1 MLIHVKLQNAVD
13 SERQF
18 IFSGRPKRVAR
29 DRADERAARKRA
41 RDVRESRFLRRV
53 VRRFG
58 SLVGLVKIAQRGYL
72 VASGLEK
79 AASRR
84 ASGVAFFPWFN

>member
-41 RDVRESRFLRRV
+41 RDVRESRFLSST
-53 VRRFG
+53 FW
-58 SLVGLVKIAQRGYL
+58 LVGRPGENCTERI
-72 VASGLEK
+72 
-79 AASRR
+79 SRR
-84 ASGVAFFPWFN
+84 ERAREGHIATWNWRCIFPVV